1 MKIGRF
7 LALVVPA
14 LVLTAAA
21 GAQDSADL
29 GLSYAKVQQAGME
42 QLKQYTW
49 QSATRVTRE
58 GEIKAEFTVTNRLN
72 EKGEMVQ
79 EVEEGEVNARKK
91 RGMRGRSQDK
101 QLAEAAAFLDKVA
114 AAMGAYIFMSKGQ
127 EVDFFDKAA
136 ITAGA
141 GADAGMQVVQAKG
154 VLVSE
159 DVVTKWI
166 DPATL
171 YPSKIVFDTVVDGT
185 AIQGEVLFRPI
196 EGGPNVPRMAT
207 ITIPEGGR
215 VIETEFLHFK
225 KAL

>member
-1 MKIGRF
+1 MQIQRF
-7 LALVVPA
+7 IVFIVPA

-21 GAQDSADL
+21 GAQDAADL

-58 GEIKAEFTVTNRLN
+58 GKIKTEFTVANRLN
-72 EKGEMVQ
+72 GKGEMVQ

-101 QLAEAAAFLDKVA
+101 QLSEAAAFLDKVA
-114 AAMGAYIFMSKGQ
+114 ATTGAYIFMSKGQ

-141 GADAGMQVVQAKG
+141 GADAGMQLVQAKG
-154 VLVSE
+154 VLVAT

-171 YPSKIVFDTVVDGT
+171 HPSKIVFETVVDGLD
-185 AIQGEVLFRPI
+185 IQGEVLFRPI
-196 EGGPNVPRMAT
+196 EDGPNVPRMAT
-207 ITIPEGGR
+207 ITIPADDR
-215 VIETEFLHFK
+215 FIETEFLNFK